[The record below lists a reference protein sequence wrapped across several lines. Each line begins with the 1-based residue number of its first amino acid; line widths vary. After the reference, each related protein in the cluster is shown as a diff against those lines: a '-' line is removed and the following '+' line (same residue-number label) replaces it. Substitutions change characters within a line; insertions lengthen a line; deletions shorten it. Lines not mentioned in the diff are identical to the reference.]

1 MPERKGP
8 ERVIRHSLGSA
19 VKMPGKPPAE
29 DSGGETLPAQPAR
42 PRIAKALLIG
52 ESRQGSS
59 YLAKRLQERGFRC
72 EFATSWEDI
81 RSFIRDQDF
90 DLVLSPIK
98 LRGASL
104 LPLLD
109 WLAGS
114 AATLFY
120 SQAVEEGCW
129 WLPALRHG
137 EGCFGSSALRPSEF
151 MSALDETIG
160 EVISHLPTPSA
171 GQKACPG
178 APPQAIAS
186 ALAKRKAAG

>member
-1 MPERKGP
+1 MPECKDP
-8 ERVIRHSLGSA
+8 ERMMRHSFGSG
-19 VKMPGKPPAE
+19 VMPGRRPADDVSCE
-29 DSGGETLPAQPAR
+29 SSPEEPAG

-72 EFATSWEDI
+72 EFATSYEEI
-81 RSFIRDQDF
+81 RSLIRAQRF
-90 DLVLSPIK
+90 DLVLGPTK
-98 LRGASL
+98 LRNVSL

-114 AATLFY
+114 TATLFY

-137 EGCFGSSALRPSEF
+137 ERCFGSCALRPSEF
-151 MSALDETIG
+151 MSALDETIS
-160 EVISHLPTPSA
+160 EVISRL
-171 GQKACPG
+171 KALSSEQVVRAG
-178 APPQAIAS
+178 APPQAVAS